1 MGWLHPKR
9 ALYNRVY
16 RKTTF
21 SIFDLGKTMSS
32 KGSSN
37 SGCCVILM
45 PLLDFLENTINIEYT
60 FRQVATESDFNY
72 YIDHLQQPSYNAYDL
87 IYLCFH
93 GQKKCICFADK
104 TDLDLMAFAEKEE
117 NFGIFEGRNV
127 HFGSCSTLKM
137 REEDIKIFKQLTKA
151 RMITGYTKDVDLTSS
166 FIFETWLMDAI
177 NRNEGYAA
185 KRINDLA
192 EKEMPYFTKLFGFKA
207 F

>member
-1 MGWLHPKR
+1 M
-9 ALYNRVY
+9 NR
-16 RKTTF
+16 
-21 SIFDLGKTMSS
+21 IFCLETEWDQTMHDLKKKST
-32 KGSSN
+32 
-37 SGCCVILM
+37 VL

-60 FRQVATESDFNY
+60 FRQIATESDFNY
-72 YIDHLQQPSYNAYDL
+72 YIDHLQQPSYSAYDL

-104 TDLDLMAFAEKEE
+104 TDLDLMAFAEKKE

-151 RMITGYTKDVDLTSS
+151 RMITGYTKDVDITSS

-177 NRNEGYAA
+177 HRNEGYAA
-185 KRINDLA
+185 KRMNDLA

>member
-1 MGWLHPKR
+1 MH
-9 ALYNRVY
+9 
-16 RKTTF
+16 
-21 SIFDLGKTMSS
+21 
-32 KGSSN
+32 
-37 SGCCVILM
+37 
-45 PLLDFLENTINIEYT
+45 LLVDSL
-60 FRQVATESDFNY
+60 ATESDFNY

-104 TDLDLMAFAEKEE
+104 TDLALMAFAEKEE
-117 NFGIFEGRNV
+117 NLGIFEGRNV

-166 FIFETWLMDAI
+166 FIFETWLKDTIEMCCEV
-177 NRNEGYAA
+177 RVYKGSL
-185 KRINDLA
+185 RIADLA